1 MSSSNNGRSRFT
13 LATELLCSI
22 AFIIALLI
30 WSAFRF
36 PESLSHRGWV
46 SAVVACATLFTYA
59 AGSEW
64 MRRTASVEIA
74 GALTFGAKIGV
85 LIGIFAVIN
94 HTAEVFLNF
103 PAPIPAILGVT
114 MWGLMFFAFG
124 AASSA
129 TYQKTYSIVPSIIA
143 SVWSALISAVATVL
157 YGCVIG
163 LMFMSRMEVVLSGG
177 LVAGGIDAEAVIR
190 NIFDGAFAHL
200 ILAPVV
206 AVVAGAAGVVACS
219 ILRLLARRTIV
230 ILAYVDVLILMTGL
244 FAIRFASS
252 LARTAR
258 PPFITFGL
266 AALCLSLVSAYPLGT
281 TIRLRK
287 RTHIGCP

>member
-1 MSSSNNGRSRFT
+1 
-13 LATELLCSI
+13 
-22 AFIIALLI
+22 
-30 WSAFRF
+30 
-36 PESLSHRGWV
+36 
-46 SAVVACATLFTYA
+46 
-59 AGSEW
+59 
-64 MRRTASVEIA
+64 MRRTPLVEVS

-85 LIGIFAVIN
+85 LIGTFAVIN

-129 TYQKTYSIVPSIIA
+129 TYHKTYSIVPSIIA
-143 SVWSALISAVATVL
+143 SVWSALVSSVATVL

-163 LMFMSRMEVVLSGG
+163 LAFMGRMEVVLSGG
-177 LVAGGIDAEAVIR
+177 LAAGGIDAEAVIR